1 MSTKILLTYE
11 DYLALPNDGKRY
23 EIIQGDLYVSPSPV
37 PRHQIVHANMFDAFR
52 AFAKATGWGMI
63 LSAPL
68 DVLLSETNIVE
79 PDIIGIA
86 AARKGIVKEKNI
98 EGMPDLL
105 VEIISESTRRND
117 KVLKLKLY
125 AEFGVKEYWIVD
137 PVIDT
142 VEIYAPAEAGLTRI
156 AEVTTGAADSRLLAG
171 FSIDVAPL
179 FSRDL

>member
-23 EIIQGDLYVSPSPV
+23 EIMQGDLYLSPSPV

-52 AFAKATGWGMI
+52 AYAKAAGWGII

-68 DVLLSETNIVE
+68 DVLLSETNVVE

-86 AARKGIVKEKNI
+86 SARKAIIKDKNI
-98 EGMPDLL
+98 EGAPDLI

-142 VEIYAPAEAGLTRI
+142 VEIFSPAEMGLTRI
-156 AEVTTGAADSRLLAG
+156 AEVTAGTADSRLLAG
-171 FSIDVAPL
+171 FSIDVAQL

>member
-1 MSTKILLTYE
+1 MSTKIVLTYE

-23 EIIQGDLYVSPSPV
+23 EIMRGDLYVSPSPV
-37 PRHQIVHANMFDAFR
+37 PRHQIILSRVFDALREYAR
-52 AFAKATGWGMI
+52 AHSWGVI
-63 LSAPL
+63 LPAPL
-68 DVLLSETNIVE
+68 DVLLSQTNIVE

-86 AARKGIVKEKNI
+86 AARKGIIAEKNI
-98 EGMPDLL
+98 EGTPDFL

-142 VEIYAPAEAGLTRI
+142 VEIFSPAEVGLTRI
-156 AEVTTGAADSRLLAG
+156 AEVTAGTADSRLLAG
-171 FSIDVAPL
+171 FSIDVAQL